1 MMRVRPDAGTNR
13 SCVEASFDH
22 RPETRF
28 FCGLREQPLVPFSYP
43 TICLTGNC
51 ELHAGLGGENMRLR
65 PQASLQTAMSAVLP
79 SIAGSPVQR
88 NAAAQASESV
98 GEAVSD
104 LLLASIVVLAVLL
117 HARVSE

>member
-1 MMRVRPDAGTNR
+1 
-13 SCVEASFDH
+13 
-22 RPETRF
+22 
-28 FCGLREQPLVPFSYP
+28 
-43 TICLTGNC
+43 
-51 ELHAGLGGENMRLR
+51 MRLR